1 MLPAPKWSSKIA
13 LSLWQC
19 GAECR
24 ESSNH
29 LLVTEPL
36 DSAKGGTTPDSCSL
50 CVNSGDVAALGR
62 PLHKALCPEATLVY
76 LQKQEHS
83 VLVLLARNSLGSIA
97 TPRDV

>member
-1 MLPAPKWSSKIA
+1 MPVPTWCSKFD

-19 GAECR
+19 NVKCI

-50 CVNSGDVAALGR
+50 CVNSGDIATLGR
-62 PLHKALCPEATLVY
+62 PLHKALCPEASFVH

-83 VLVLLARNSLGSIA
+83 VLV
-97 TPRDV
+97 

>member
-1 MLPAPKWSSKIA
+1 MMPAPKLSSNIA

-19 GAECR
+19 GPECR
-24 ESSNH
+24 ENSNH

-62 PLHKALCPEATLVY
+62 PLHKALRPEAALVDLQKKDIQRWCHCPEAILVELSY
-76 LQKQEHS
+76 FGE
-83 VLVLLARNSLGSIA
+83 I
-97 TPRDV
+97 